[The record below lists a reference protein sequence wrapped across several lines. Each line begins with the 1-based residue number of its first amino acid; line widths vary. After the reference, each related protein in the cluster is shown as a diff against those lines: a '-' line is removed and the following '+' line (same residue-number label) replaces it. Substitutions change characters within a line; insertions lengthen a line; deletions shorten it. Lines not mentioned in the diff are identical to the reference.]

1 MVLRLKSLSILTMK
15 ISYRWLKE
23 TVDIPVGPDQLA
35 EDLTNCGLV
44 VETVDVESSD
54 TILELDLTTNRPDCL
69 SHLGVAREVSTLYQ
83 SPLRKSVVKVEEFQP
98 VDPSQVSVRIDSP
111 QLCRRYA
118 ARVIQGVR
126 VGSSPDWLR
135 ERLNSLGIRPLNNI
149 VDVTNYVLME
159 IGHPTHAFDLAKIQ
173 NAQILVRKAQTG
185 EKLLTLDGIQR
196 HLESGML
203 LITDPV
209 KPLALAGIMGGQES
223 EISVGT
229 GDVLVES
236 AWFDPISVR
245 KTAKVLG
252 LHTEA
257 SHRFERGAN
266 VEAILPAI
274 DRVAQLIQQ
283 LAGGKILGSM
293 IDQYPQPLRR
303 NSILLRRA
311 RLTQLIGLEIDSQE
325 VERILNF
332 LEFTVLKSLK
342 EGWTVSLPTSRMDVE
357 REIDLIE
364 EVARHYGYGNLP
376 PTLPS
381 WRSGAHRGP
390 DQLAEK
396 IVTDKLVNL
405 GYSETLTSPFVDEK
419 DNRRFSSNSGV
430 ALLNP
435 LSSETGVMRTSLIPG
450 LLASLSWNYNR
461 SIRSIRLFEIGK
473 VYCWADP
480 GKPRE
485 ELRLAML
492 VSGNLQDKSIHA
504 SSQPFTLFD
513 VKGDIQVLLGSLSI
527 LSQAVRFKVGG
538 TGVNYWHP
546 GVAGEIW
553 LEQTQL
559 GFLGQLHPAIC
570 EEYKVRQPVYI
581 AEVWLSVL
589 CSFWKVTPKMRKIPR
604 FPSIHRDL
612 SILVDQAVAYAEIE
626 SAIWGTGIQELS
638 QVLPFD
644 LYQGDQIPSGKK
656 GISVTLVYQRLDRTL
671 VEAEATCYQ
680 ERVIAHLRDKLG
692 AELRS

>member
-1 MVLRLKSLSILTMK
+1 MK

-23 TVDIPVGPDQLA
+23 TVDIPVAPDQLA
-35 EDLTNCGLV
+35 KDLTNCGLV
-44 VETVDVESSD
+44 VDTVDVGSSD

-69 SHLGVAREVSTLYQ
+69 SHWGVAREVSTLYQ
-83 SPLRKSVVKVEEFQP
+83 SPLRKRVVKVEEFQP
-98 VDPSQVSVRIDSP
+98 VDSSPVSVRIVSP

-118 ARVIQGVR
+118 TRVIQGVT
-126 VGSSPDWLR
+126 VGASPDWLR
-135 ERLNSLGIRPLNNI
+135 ERLNSLGIRPLNNV
-149 VDVTNYVLME
+149 VDATNYVLME

-173 NAQILVRKAQTG
+173 NTQILVRQAQTG

-196 HLESGML
+196 YLDSGML

-209 KPLALAGIMGGQES
+209 KPLALAGIMGGEES

-229 GDVLVES
+229 RDILVES

-257 SHRFERGAN
+257 SHRFERGAD

-274 DRVAQLIQQ
+274 NRVAQLIQQ
-283 LAGGKILGSM
+283 LAGGKILGNM

-311 RLTQLIGLEIDSQE
+311 RLSQLIGLEIDPQK

-342 EGWTVSLPTSRMDVE
+342 DGWTVSLPTARMDVD
-357 REIDLIE
+357 REIDLVE
-364 EVARHYGYGNLP
+364 EVARHYGYSNLP

-381 WRSGAHRGP
+381 WRSGAHRRP
-390 DQLAEK
+390 HQVAEK

-405 GYSETLTSPFVDEK
+405 GYSETLTYPFVDEK
-419 DNRRFSSNSGV
+419 DNLRFSSNSGV

-473 VYCWADP
+473 IYGWDKL

-492 VSGNLQDKSIHA
+492 VSGNLQDKSIHV
-504 SSQPFTLFD
+504 SSQPFTFFD

-527 LSQAVRFKVGG
+527 LSQAVQFKISN
-538 TGVNYWHP
+538 TGVNHWHP
-546 GVAGEIW
+546 GIAGEIW
-553 LEQTQL
+553 LERTQL

-570 EEYKVRQPVYI
+570 EEYKVKQPVYI

-589 CSFWKVTPKMRKIPR
+589 FPFWKATTKMKIIPR
-604 FPSIHRDL
+604 FPSIQRDL
-612 SILVDQAVAYAEIE
+612 SILVDQSVAYAEIE
-626 SAIWGTGIQELS
+626 SVIWSTGIQELS

-644 LYQGDQIPSGKK
+644 LYQGDQVGSGKK

-671 VEAEATCYQ
+671 VEEEATCFQ
-680 ERVIAHLRDKLG
+680 QKVLFHLRDKLG
-692 AELRS
+692 AQLRS